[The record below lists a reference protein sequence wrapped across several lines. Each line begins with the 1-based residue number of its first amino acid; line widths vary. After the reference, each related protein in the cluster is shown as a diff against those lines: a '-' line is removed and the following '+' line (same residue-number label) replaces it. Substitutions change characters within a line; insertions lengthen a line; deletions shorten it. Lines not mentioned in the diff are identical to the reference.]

1 MRHGY
6 RAKKTNNSESN
17 LGHQLLYQLHWQKV
31 GVVIS
36 FRWFL
41 ERRFELCVSTEILLE
56 YEEKFQQFWGEAV
69 AANLMGTLL
78 TATNVSFHSIF
89 YNFNL
94 VDKDEDDNKFADT
107 YLSADAEYLVSN
119 DAALLRLNSAEFP
132 KTNVLRLQD
141 FAEVLNRS

>member
-1 MRHGY
+1 M
-6 RAKKTNNSESN
+6 KVILDTNCF
-17 LGHQLLYQLHWQKV
+17 
-31 GVVIS
+31 IS
-36 FRWFL
+36 CIGKRSVWRLVFDAFL

-107 YLSADAEYLVSN
+107 YLSA
-119 DAALLRLNSAEFP
+119 
-132 KTNVLRLQD
+132 
-141 FAEVLNRS
+141 